1 MKLISFILFFNCFT
15 IFGQITTKNQIYRQ
29 DSSILSKHTPKKAA
43 FWSFIIPGAG
53 QIYNQHYS
61 PKGRYG
67 AYWKVPLIYV
77 ALVGSSS
84 LFIDAVR
91 TESEIRT
98 EYNNRQEIKIVTPSI
113 KWENYTSN
121 DLILLHESA
130 VRKRTM
136 YGLLVGGVYALQ
148 IIEAS
153 IDAHF
158 LHFDISP
165 NITMQL
171 QPTYLQR
178 TAGIQLTFN
187 FN

>member
-1 MKLISFILFFNCFT
+1 MKIIFFILFFYCSNV
-15 IFGQITTKNQIYRQ
+15 FGQSIAK
-29 DSSILSKHTPKKAA
+29 DSILITAHTPKKAA
-43 FWSFIIPGAG
+43 FWSIIIPGAG
-53 QIYNQHYS
+53 QIYNQYYS

-77 ALVGSSS
+77 SLLGTGS
-84 LFIDAVR
+84 LFLDAIR
-91 TESEIRT
+91 SESEIRT
-98 EYNNRQEIKIVTPSI
+98 EYYNREKNNTLISS
-113 KWENYTSN
+113 KWANYTAN

-136 YGLLVGGVYALQ
+136 FGLLVGGVYALQ

-165 NITMQL
+165 NLTIQI

-178 TAGIQLTFN
+178 TAGLQLTFN

>member
-1 MKLISFILFFNCFT
+1 MKIIFFILFFYCSNV
-15 IFGQITTKNQIYRQ
+15 FGQSIAK
-29 DSSILSKHTPKKAA
+29 DSILITAHTPKKAA
-43 FWSFIIPGAG
+43 FWSSIIPGAG
-53 QIYNQHYS
+53 QIYNQYYS

-77 ALVGSSS
+77 ALVGSGS
-84 LFIDAVR
+84 LFLDAIR

-98 EYNNRQEIKIVTPSI
+98 EYNNRQENKIVTPSI

-136 YGLLVGGVYALQ
+136 FGLLVGGIYALQ
-148 IIEAS
+148 ILEAS

>member
-15 IFGQITTKNQIYRQ
+15 FFGQITTKNQTYTQ

-77 ALVGSSS
+77 ALVGSGS

-98 EYNNRQEIKIVTPSI
+98 EYYNREKNSMLISS
-113 KWENYTSN
+113 KWANYTAN

-136 YGLLVGGVYALQ
+136 FGLLVGGIYALQ

-178 TAGIQLTFN
+178 SAGVQLTFN